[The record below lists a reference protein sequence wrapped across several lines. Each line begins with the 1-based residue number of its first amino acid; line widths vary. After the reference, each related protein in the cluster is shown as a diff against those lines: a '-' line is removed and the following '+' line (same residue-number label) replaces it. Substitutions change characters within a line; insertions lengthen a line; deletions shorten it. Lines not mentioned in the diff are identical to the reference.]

1 MGKLPCAKSM
11 FLLGPL
17 ILGLPFEG
25 ILYILWEMRLKV
37 SADNVA
43 MYHLP
48 HSKSTIGVISL
59 AWAVELQNTL
69 LGPGQCEHGINSF

>member
-1 MGKLPCAKSM
+1 
-11 FLLGPL
+11 
-17 ILGLPFEG
+17 
-25 ILYILWEMRLKV
+25 MRLKV

-48 HSKSTIGVISL
+48 YSKSTIGVISL

-69 LGPGQCEHGINSF
+69 LGPGQCEHGMNSF